1 MSLRNTLLCRLS
13 LIMLVG
19 GFALRAAG
27 RPADGPSLK
36 VKSTSDFEVTGDG
49 SNPAWEKTGWTPLHK
64 RSSQGHSY
72 EARFKVLYSKKGIY
86 FLMDGTDSKLT
97 ASFTQ
102 DFEDLWTEDVYEVFL
117 WTDERDSIYFEYE
130 ISPLNYE
137 LPILVPN
144 FGGEFL
150 GWRPWHYDGERKIR
164 KATAVRGGPR
174 KSGASIQGMERRVL
188 HSLRGAAPSSKR
200 SPETRHAL
208 AGELLPRRPRRREED
223 RLDVVQGGR
232 AVSRVRTVRNTRV
245 QRVDHR
251 PRVLPE

>member
-1 MSLRNTLLCRLS
+1 MMSLRNYLLCWLS

-19 GFALRAAG
+19 GFALRAVG
-27 RPADGPSLK
+27 RPPDVPSLK
-36 VKSTSDFEVTGDG
+36 VKSTSEFEVTGDG
-49 SNPAWEKTGWTPLHK
+49 SNPAWEKADWTPLHK
-64 RSSQGHSY
+64 RSSEGHSY

-117 WTDERDSIYFEYE
+117 WTDERYSIYFEYE

-164 KATAVRGGPR
+164 KATAVRGGPK
-174 KSGASIQGMERRVL
+174 KSGAAIQGWSAEFFIPYEVL
-188 HSLRGAAPSSKR
+188 TPLQNVPPKPG
-200 SPETRHAL
+200 TL
-208 AGELLPRRPRRREED
+208 W
-223 RLDVVQGGR
+223 R
-232 AVSRVRTVRNTRV
+232 ANFY
-245 QRVDHR
+245 RVDHDGEER
-251 PRVLPE
+251 TSWMWSRVEGRFHEYEQFGTLEFEE